1 MGKSII
7 ECCLIMTEIGFD
19 FGVSYR
25 FLSQKWFIVLRGAL
39 FVTSRL
45 FVAFYVNFGYIY
57 A

>member
-25 FLSQKWFIVLRGAL
+25 FLSRKWFIVLKGAL